1 MALLIESKKQ
11 IVAEVTEIASTAF
24 AAVVA
29 DYQGLTVEQLT
40 ALRVEARKLGVAT
53 RVVRNTL
60 AKRALQDTQFAILN
74 DNLVGPTILAFSTSE
89 DDMGAAAR
97 LFEEFAKTNKAFELK
112 AAAFD
117 GKLYQGEEIGVIAN
131 LPNQE
136 KALTM
141 LASVL
146 QAPISKLGRLL
157 TALQEKNEAP
167 EVAEVTGYRSLNLLS
182 HHSIPIWS
190 YSHGFNKRRNL
201 KRSC

>member
-74 DNLVGPTILAFSTSE
+74 DNLVVPTILAFSTSE

-141 LASVL
+141 LANVL
-146 QAPISKLGRLL
+146 QAPISKLGRLI
-157 TALQEKNEAP
+157 TALKEKNESEA
-167 EVAEVTGYRSLNLLS
+167 A
-182 HHSIPIWS
+182 
-190 YSHGFNKRRNL
+190 
-201 KRSC
+201 

>member
-1 MALLIESKKQ
+1 MALLIEGKKQ
-11 IVAEVTEIASTAF
+11 IVAEVAEIASTAY

-60 AKRALQDTQFAILN
+60 AKRALQDTQFAILD

-117 GKLYQGEEIGVIAN
+117 GKLYQGADVSVIAN

-167 EVAEVTGYRSLNLLS
+167 EVTETTEA
-182 HHSIPIWS
+182 
-190 YSHGFNKRRNL
+190 
-201 KRSC
+201 

>member
-1 MALLIESKKQ
+1 MALLIEGKKQ
-11 IVAEVTEIASTAF
+11 IVAEVAEVASTAF

-40 ALRVEARKLGVAT
+40 TLRVEARKLGVTT
-53 RVVRNTL
+53 RIVRNTL
-60 AKRALQDTQFAILN
+60 AKRALQDTQFNILN
-74 DNLVGPTILAFSTSE
+74 DSLVGPTILAFSNSE

-117 GKLYQGEEIGVIAN
+117 GKLYQGEEVSVIAN

-157 TALQEKNEAP
+157 TALQEKNESEA
-167 EVAEVTGYRSLNLLS
+167 A
-182 HHSIPIWS
+182 
-190 YSHGFNKRRNL
+190 
-201 KRSC
+201 

>member
-1 MALLIESKKQ
+1 MALLIEGKKQ
-11 IVAEVTEIASTAF
+11 IVAEVNAVASTAF
-24 AAVVA
+24 TAVVA

-60 AKRALQDTQFAILN
+60 AKRALQDTQFSILA

-117 GKLYQGEEIGVIAN
+117 GKVYQGEEVSVIAN

-141 LASVL
+141 LANVL

-157 TALQEKNEAP
+157 TALQEKNESETA
-167 EVAEVTGYRSLNLLS
+167 
-182 HHSIPIWS
+182 
-190 YSHGFNKRRNL
+190 
-201 KRSC
+201 

>member
-11 IVAEVTEIASTAF
+11 IVAEVAEIASTAF

-29 DYQGLTVEQLT
+29 DYQGLTVGQLT
-40 ALRVEARKLGVAT
+40 ALRVEARKLDVAT

-60 AKRALQDTQFAILN
+60 AKRALQDTQFNILN

-117 GKLYQGEEIGVIAN
+117 GKLYQGEEVSVIAN

-136 KALTM
+136 KALTL

-157 TALQEKNEAP
+157 TALQEKNESEA
-167 EVAEVTGYRSLNLLS
+167 A
-182 HHSIPIWS
+182 
-190 YSHGFNKRRNL
+190 
-201 KRSC
+201 

>member
-40 ALRVEARKLGVAT
+40 ALRVEAR
-53 RVVRNTL
+53 
-60 AKRALQDTQFAILN
+60 
-74 DNLVGPTILAFSTSE
+74 
-89 DDMGAAAR
+89 
-97 LFEEFAKTNKAFELK
+97 LK

-167 EVAEVTGYRSLNLLS
+167 EVAEVTEVTEA
-182 HHSIPIWS
+182 
-190 YSHGFNKRRNL
+190 
-201 KRSC
+201 

>member
-1 MALLIESKKQ
+1 MALLIEGKKQ
-11 IVAEVTEIASTAF
+11 IVAEVAEVASTAF

-167 EVAEVTGYRSLNLLS
+167 EVAEVTEA
-182 HHSIPIWS
+182 
-190 YSHGFNKRRNL
+190 
-201 KRSC
+201 